1 MHKRTRM
8 AMKRKALKA
17 TVEEKKGCL
26 RCHDIL
32 WFSYIFLHIQHL
44 LYNLQSLIC
53 PPSLIS
59 WQVYDKSL
67 ILISQRWFYQ
77 KKTESQDPKQGNQ
90 QAQSLRHKSYPL
102 IQLDIS
108 LRVAPLWFSIGCLHT
123 ISIISFHLW
132 CILGGSVWIEMKSNL
147 IRFVEGRTQLAP
159 LDMPNWL
166 QPSMNW

>member
-26 RCHDIL
+26 RCHNIL

-44 LYNLQSLIC
+44 LYNLQSLISGISNNQIS
-53 PPSLIS
+53 PPLNS

-108 LRVAPLWFSIGCLHT
+108 LRVGPLWFSISCLHT

-132 CILGGSVWIEMKSNL
+132 CILGGSVWI
-147 IRFVEGRTQLAP
+147 
-159 LDMPNWL
+159 
-166 QPSMNW
+166 